1 MLDWATGR
9 EVNIM
14 KYNALAVR
22 TSQKK
27 GIVAMANSV
36 TLPAVPASFQKIEHV
51 VVLMLEN
58 RSFDHLLGFMRA
70 NNPTIVGLT
79 GNETNYPDPNNSLSP
94 QTVCKATSFTM
105 PFDPGHE
112 FMDVQLEL
120 YGLKNQPSS
129 ASSPTPNSP
138 NNRAPMNGFL
148 CSAIYNA
155 QQQKVDEKEALRI
168 MECFQPGQ
176 VTVLTALIQEFA
188 LFNFWHSSLPGPTW
202 PNRFFVHAATSGGLT
217 DSPDDERIIEGFSFP
232 NGTIYDRLTDAK
244 KEWRIYHDDM
254 PQTAGIDSLRLEF
267 LNPFTKN
274 FRKMDDFTVDVNS
287 GDLPE
292 YTFIEPTY
300 NSGSNYVNGNSMHP
314 LNDIRN
320 GERIIKQVYE
330 SIRNSTLWD
339 KVMLV
344 VTFDE
349 HGGFYDHVSPPA
361 TVPTGDDT
369 RYTNSKHPFAFDRL
383 GVRVPAIVV
392 SAYTQKGA
400 VIGTD
405 ANNAG
410 TRFDHTSILATVSKL
425 FGVRSLT
432 KRDGNA
438 NTLDIALNLDT
449 PRLKPAEALT
459 ILPDPAPDSVMEQ
472 PITALVESS
481 LPLSLNQKNQL
492 ALAHACN
499 IQIVD
504 PAQQPA
510 LKARF
515 DSITQQ
521 KDAADYIHEVENKIH
536 LMRGQTAK

>member
-1 MLDWATGR
+1 
-9 EVNIM
+9 
-14 KYNALAVR
+14 
-22 TSQKK
+22 
-27 GIVAMANSV
+27 MANSV
-36 TLPAVPASFQKIEHV
+36 TLPAVPASFKKIEHII
-51 VVLMLEN
+51 VLMLEN

-70 NNPTIVGLT
+70 NNPKISGLV
-79 GNETNYPDPNNSLSP
+79 GNETNYPDPNNSISP
-94 QTVCKATSFTM
+94 QTVGKATSSTM

-112 FMDVQLEL
+112 FMDVQLQL
-120 YGLKNQPSS
+120 YGPKNPPAS
-129 ASSPTPNSP
+129 ASSPTPITP
-138 NNRAPMNGFL
+138 NDPAPMNGFL

-155 QQQKVDEKEALRI
+155 QQQKVDEKDAFRI
-168 MECFQPGQ
+168 MECFQPAQ
-176 VTVLTALIQEFA
+176 VMVLSALVQEFT

-232 NGTIYDRLTDAK
+232 NGTIYDRLIDAK

-254 PQTAGIDSLRLEF
+254 PQTAGIASLRLEF

-274 FRKMDDFTVDVNS
+274 FRRMDDFTADVNL

-320 GERIIKQVYE
+320 GEHLIKQVYE
-330 SIRNSTLWD
+330 CLRNSILWD

-361 TVPTGDDT
+361 AVPTGDDT
-369 RYTNSKHPFAFDRL
+369 RYTNPEHPFTFDRL
-383 GVRVPAIVV
+383 GVRVPAVVV

-405 ANNAG
+405 TNNA
-410 TRFDHTSILATVSKL
+410 TTCFDHTSIPATVGKL
-425 FGVRSLT
+425 FGLRPLT
-432 KRDGNA
+432 NRDRNA

-449 PRLKPAEALT
+449 PRLKPAEAVT
-459 ILPDPAPDSVMEQ
+459 TLPNPTPDSMMELHV
-472 PITALVESS
+472 TAPVERS

-499 IQIVD
+499 MQISD
-504 PAQQPA
+504 SAQHQA
-510 LKARF
+510 LTARF
-515 DSITQQ
+515 KGITLE
-521 KDAADYIHEVENKIH
+521 KDAANYIQEVEDKIH
-536 LMRGQTAK
+536 SRRVQKNK